1 MDQIIRKAFT
11 VETDA
16 AGAACHPLSVYGQ
29 VSGVNFVNENSVILD
44 PNAGKVRDT
53 IFAAEAFSMTT
64 RHFNSNNL
72 IAIRK

>member
-1 MDQIIRKAFT
+1 MDQIIQQSFAF
-11 VETDA
+11 ETDA
-16 AGAACHPLSVYGQ
+16 AGAACHRLSVYGH
-29 VSGVNFVNENSVILD
+29 VSGVNFARENSVILD